1 MSRIKDKLRPAV
13 RTLREE
19 RRLWPIRVH
28 TRRDLS
34 PPPTSA
40 FRHYGTGAVIVPPAR
55 INHPECISIE
65 DGAVVLEGAWL
76 AVFPQAGQ
84 PRPQLTIGA
93 RTRIGR
99 SCHIACVGEVS
110 IGEDVLTADHV
121 FVADTYHGFEQA
133 GVPIMRQPMAPHAAG
148 RHRPRSVP
156 RDPVGNPAGCD
167 HRGERVR
174 RSRSRCRSRR
184 ARPHRRGGQS
194 GTPGSHVGRGERD
207 MARGLRV
214 GRPLS
219 R

>member
-133 GVPIMRQPMAPHAAG
+133 GVPIMRQPMAPARPVVIGRGAFLGIRSAILQGVTIGENAYVGAG
-148 RHRPRSVP
+148 AVVDRDVP
-156 RDPVGNPAGCD
+156 ARTVVVGNPA
-167 HRGERVR
+167 RPVR
-174 RSRSRCRSRR
+174 TWDEASETWR
-184 ARPHRRGGQS
+184 AVS
-194 GTPGSHVGRGERD
+194 GWD
-207 MARGLRV
+207 DL
-214 GRPLS
+214 
-219 R
+219 